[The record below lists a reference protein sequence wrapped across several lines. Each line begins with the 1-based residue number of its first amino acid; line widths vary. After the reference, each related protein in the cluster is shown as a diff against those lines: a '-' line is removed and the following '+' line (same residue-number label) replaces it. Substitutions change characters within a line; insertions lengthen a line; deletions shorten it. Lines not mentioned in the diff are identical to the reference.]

1 MTDDA
6 LFAIIDDHED
16 VWDHA
21 ITARLYGGF
30 VNADNDIAPLVAT
43 ACAIQWLADRADVR
57 ICTGCLSGNY
67 AVDVSGVLIER
78 PTLIEALYA
87 AVRAIKQD
95 IKARQDEGDHP

>member
-30 VNADNDIAPLVAT
+30 VNVDNDIAPLVAT
-43 ACAIQWLADRADVR
+43 ACALQWLADRADVR
-57 ICTGCLSGNY
+57 VCTGCLSGTY

-87 AVRAIKQD
+87 AVHAIKQD
-95 IKARQDEGDHP
+95 IKERQDDGVS